1 MALMEETRRAGR
13 KRCEETRHAI
23 LKAAFELL
31 EEGGMGK
38 LTIEGVAA
46 RSGSAKTTIYRWWP
60 TKGKLAAEAF
70 ILFTQTAAVPPVTGS
85 AVEDL
90 KEHMRLLAAIF
101 RSTTGRIIAGLIAEG
116 HTDPGTIE
124 VYREGIVERRT
135 NVSRRII
142 ERGIR
147 DGEFRADLDIEAA
160 LDAIYSPFYTRILM
174 AMGPLDDAYIERLAD
189 TVLRGMRA

>member
-1 MALMEETRRAGR
+1 MDREPDAVRSIDLTAESVSKHMSQRAIQTLGRPDLMSSRSGRRRMALMEETRRAGR

-116 HTDPGTIE
+116 H
-124 VYREGIVERRT
+124 
-135 NVSRRII
+135 
-142 ERGIR
+142 
-147 DGEFRADLDIEAA
+147 
-160 LDAIYSPFYTRILM
+160 
-174 AMGPLDDAYIERLAD
+174 
-189 TVLRGMRA
+189 